1 MPEWVSMATRRSS
14 SRNFPPAVPQGE
26 VIADFAQYVD
36 AVAYVEKLIANNFP
50 AGLIAIV
57 GSDLRSVERVRGRM
71 SYARVAINGA
81 ITGSWLGLI
90 FGFLFGPTIDTAN
103 ITSSANGGLGSSIV
117 IGAGIGMLFQVVRF
131 SLTLNKRGFLSQ
143 SSFVAAKYQIQV
155 PASMVSQANTA
166 AAAPE
171 PTKP

>member
-1 MPEWVSMATRRSS
+1 
-14 SRNFPPAVPQGE
+14 
-26 VIADFAQYVD
+26 
-36 AVAYVEKLIANNFP
+36 
-50 AGLIAIV
+50 
-57 GSDLRSVERVRGRM
+57 M
-71 SYARVAINGA
+71 SYARVAFNGA

-90 FGFLFGPTIDTAN
+90 FGLIFGPTIDTSS

-131 SLTLNKRGFLSQ
+131 SLTRNKRGFLSQ
-143 SSFVAAKYQIQV
+143 SSMVAAKYQIQV

-171 PTKP
+171 PTKQ